1 MEMVMKIKTL
11 VKSLAL
17 TAGIAASFSSYADF
31 VEFTVDEG
39 TAFAGGSTINADK
52 INGGYVENLTFD
64 GSGGFT
70 ADAFATFGQFFNNG
84 SSVKGSGLNNFYTL
98 YATFSAEGS
107 VTETAQGFNFIGD
120 QGGFQ
125 FYLDA
130 SNDTDVADFS
140 DLSLMNTAD
149 DILLG
154 TSASLGANLGS
165 STTVGGVTT
174 TSFNFDFFDFELT
187 AEGDQYF
194 VMPQPFSMMVNV
206 NGDFDTFDPS
216 GSQSTTGDVSAQF
229 YEVPEPS
236 TLAVLALGLLGLGAT
251 SRRKA

>member
-1 MEMVMKIKTL
+1 MKIKAL

-31 VEFTVDEG
+31 VEFKVDEG
-39 TAFAGGSTINADK
+39 SAFAGGSVITANK
-52 INGGYVENLTFD
+52 LNGGYVENLTFD
-64 GSGGFT
+64 GAGNFN
-70 ADAFATFGQFFNNG
+70 ADAFATFGQFFNAG
-84 SSVKGSGLNNFYTL
+84 RSVKGSGLNSFYTL
-98 YATFSAEGS
+98 YATFDAKGT
-107 VTETAQGFNFIGD
+107 VTETANGFNFTGNE
-120 QGGFQ
+120 GGFQ

-130 SNDTDVADFS
+130 DNNTDIANFS

-154 TSASLGANLGS
+154 GSSSLGANLGS
-165 STTVGGVTT
+165 SVTANGVTT
-174 TSFNFDFFDFELT
+174 TSFNFDFFNFELT
-187 AEGDQYF
+187 AAGDQYF
-194 VMPQPFSMMVNV
+194 VSPQPFSMMVNV
-206 NGDFDTFDPS
+206 NGDFDTFDPT
-216 GSQSTTGDVSAQF
+216 GKQSTTGDVSAQF